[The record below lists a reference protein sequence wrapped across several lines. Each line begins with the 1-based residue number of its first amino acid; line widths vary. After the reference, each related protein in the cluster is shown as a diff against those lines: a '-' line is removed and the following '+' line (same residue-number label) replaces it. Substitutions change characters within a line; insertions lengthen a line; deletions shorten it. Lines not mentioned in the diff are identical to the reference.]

1 MIKLMHCTSWE
12 NMCYYM
18 VETGHK
24 SHTTLKTLL
33 FKKNFKLSAATNK
46 EYTSG
51 KILSL
56 IEKDAN
62 MVWTFVWDTP
72 NLVEVP
78 CVLLLAGYT
87 IYMQVGL
94 NALAAGAL
102 FAFTIVLQKVQTKR
116 NFALHA

>member
-1 MIKLMHCTSWE
+1 
-12 NMCYYM
+12 M

-62 MVWTFVWDTP
+62 LVWTFVWDLP
-72 NLVEVP
+72 DLVEVP

-94 NALAAGAL
+94 NVIVAGAL
-102 FAFTIVLQKVQTKR
+102 FALTIVLAKLRMKR
-116 NFALHA
+116 LYAYHK